1 MGFLHLIGYSL
12 PLREGRAEAQGR
24 SLEAGAEAEAMLL
37 TMFSSMACLVSL
49 LSYTTQSHLPGGDTS
64 HSGLSLLH

>member
-1 MGFLHLIGYSL
+1 MN
-12 PLREGRAEAQGR
+12 
-24 SLEAGAEAEAMLL
+24 LEAGAEAEAMLL